1 MSAER
6 RPPAGALLLH
16 GLTGSPQSLGSLP
29 SALAAAG
36 FQVEVPVLAGHGTTL
51 EDLEGTGWADWLA
64 SAEQAYGRLVAGCER
79 VVVVGLSMGGALAC
93 RLAAER
99 PQVGGLVAV
108 NPFVDP
114 PAESFR
120 EAVRGVIAAG
130 FPRAPGIRG
139 DLADPD
145 AREEGYDE
153 LPLGALLSLCRGL
166 DDLLPR
172 LAAITCPVLIMTS
185 RVDHVV
191 PPGSSDV
198 LAQRVSGP
206 VERVWF
212 DRSYHLAPLDHDK
225 AEVEA
230 RTVEF
235 ARKVAAP

>member
-1 MSAER
+1 
-6 RPPAGALLLH
+6 
-16 GLTGSPQSLGSLP
+16 
-29 SALAAAG
+29 
-36 FQVEVPVLAGHGTTL
+36 
-51 EDLEGTGWADWLA
+51 
-64 SAEQAYGRLVAGCER
+64 VAGCER

-93 RLAAER
+93 WLAAER
-99 PQVGGLVAV
+99 PEVAGLVAV

-120 EAVRGVIAAG
+120 EAVSGVIAAG
-130 FPRAPGIRG
+130 FPRAPAITG

-191 PPGSSDV
+191 PSVSSDV